1 MSEIGNFEIR
11 NVSKIERIGA
21 HSHIT
26 GLGLKANFEPI
37 FISDGMVGQCAAR
50 KAAGLIVRMIKD
62 GQIAGRALLI
72 VGEPGT
78 GKTAVAMGISKS
90 IGGDTPFISIS
101 ASEVFSMDLSKP
113 EALTQSFRKAIGVR
127 IKEETEV
134 LCGEVVQL
142 EIDRP
147 QSGAGPRVGKLT
159 LKTTDMEAIY
169 DIGNKMTESVIKER
183 ITAGDVIQIDKAT
196 GKISKIGRSLARSK
210 DFDALG
216 PQDKLVAC
224 PSGEIQSRVET
235 VNTISLHDIDV
246 INSRSSGYLAVFSG
260 DTGEIKSE
268 VREQIDKKVMEWRE
282 ENKAQIIPGVLFV
295 DEVHMFDL
303 ECFSFINR
311 YIESDLSPILVMATN
326 RGIVNIRGTS
336 VESPHGVPLDLLDR
350 SLIIRTTSYKENE
363 IGEILKIRA
372 SDELVEME
380 DVSIAVLVQIALET
394 SMRYCMQLISTADI
408 LRQRRKGEKVTEED
422 VRKARSL
429 FIDVKRCRKEME
441 KHGDSFIN
449 DLN

>member
-1 MSEIGNFEIR
+1 
-11 NVSKIERIGA
+11 
-21 HSHIT
+21 
-26 GLGLKANFEPI
+26 
-37 FISDGMVGQCAAR
+37 MVGQSAAR

-72 VGEPGT
+72 VGEPGS

-90 IGGDTPFISIS
+90 IGDDTPFISIS
-101 ASEVFSMDLSKP
+101 ASEVFSVDLSKP
-113 EALTQSFRKAIGVR
+113 EALTQAFRKAIGVR

-134 LCGEVVQL
+134 LAGEVVQI

-169 DIGNKMTESVIKER
+169 DTGNKMTESLIKER
-183 ITAGDVIQIDKAT
+183 IVAGDIIQIDKAT
-196 GKISKIGRSLARSK
+196 GKISKIGRSIARSK
-210 DFDALG
+210 DYDALG

-246 INSRSSGYLAVFSG
+246 INSRSHGYLAVFSG

-268 VREQIDKKVMEWRE
+268 VREQIDKKVVEWRE

-295 DEVHMFDL
+295 DEVHIPFPN
-303 ECFSFINR
+303 F
-311 YIESDLSPILVMATN
+311 
-326 RGIVNIRGTS
+326 

-350 SLIIRTTSYKENE
+350 CLIIRTSNYNE
-363 IGEILKIRA
+363 HEIREILKIRA
-372 SDELVEME
+372 SDELVEM
-380 DVSIAVLVQIALET
+380 DDDSINDLVQIALET
-394 SMRYCMQLISTADI
+394 SMRYCMQLISTSDI
-408 LRQRRKGEKVTEED
+408 LRQRRKGEKVTVDD
-422 VRKARSL
+422 VKKAWSL
-429 FIDVKRCRKEME
+429 FIDVKRCKKEME
-441 KHGDSFIN
+441 KHEDWFIK
-449 DLN
+449 